1 MTGKSTLRSIGQVL
15 SGLKG
20 EFPDVSISKI
30 RFLESEGLLAPQR
43 APSGYRRYA
52 DDDVRR
58 LRYILTAQRDHYLPL
73 RVIRDHLE
81 LIDAGQD
88 PPLAVSA
95 LLGPGGTVP
104 SVPGAAGTP
113 SQAVPGQAS
122 AGHRNGLS
130 GASGPGSNAAADGPG
145 QHRLDGQQRGS
156 SAATVRDGHPS
167 SAEPG
172 SRPASGTERSTPRSL
187 PMRLSRVDLLKAS
200 GLSESALA
208 ELERIQVIQPRRGSR
223 HYGRE
228 ALALAVAAKRLAVY
242 GIDSRHL
249 RAFKM
254 AADREIGLVEQA
266 IAPHV
271 RRSKNGAELTAEV
284 TQLIVSVHAAL
295 VRVGMDR

>member
-1 MTGKSTLRSIGQVL
+1 MAAKSTLRSIGQVL

-30 RFLESEGLLAPQR
+30 RFLESEGLLAPER

-52 DDDVRR
+52 DDDVQR

-73 RVIRDHLE
+73 RVIRDHLALLDVGQE
-81 LIDAGQD
+81 PPMTAVGPVGRAGVDSSPATTADGAAEDDAVRLSRPVPPAATSRPAAERLGD
-88 PPLAVSA
+88 PPV
-95 LLGPGGTVP
+95 
-104 SVPGAAGTP
+104 
-113 SQAVPGQAS
+113 AS
-122 AGHRNGLS
+122 
-130 GASGPGSNAAADGPG
+130 
-145 QHRLDGQQRGS
+145 S
-156 SAATVRDGHPS
+156 SAANPAGQRSAADDGLPRRVT
-167 SAEPG
+167 PG
-172 SRPASGTERSTPRSL
+172 GDRNQARML
-187 PMRLSRVDLLKAS
+187 PIRLSRADLLKAS
-200 GLSESALA
+200 GLSEATLA

-271 RRSKNGAELTAEV
+271 RRSKNRAELTAEV